1 MITVGRAGGRTA
13 GKERISRELSRRNL
27 NSNIIS
33 MEKIRIAIADD
44 HQLFRNGLKILLGA
58 YGGFDVV
65 AEASNGSELL
75 RILEACP
82 ADVVLMDISMPE
94 MDGVDATAH
103 ITRRF
108 PSVSVIA
115 LSMYG
120 EEEYYYR
127 MVDAGA
133 RGFVLKDSDISEVH
147 DAIMAVH
154 RGGNYFSQELLY
166 HVIRR
171 LKSREHEE
179 KSSSLSKRE
188 KEILLKICEGL
199 SNHEIAGEL
208 FISKRT
214 VDKHRA
220 NLLAKTGSKNTAS
233 LILYAIKNRLIEV

>member
-1 MITVGRAGGRTA
+1 MG
-13 GKERISRELSRRNL
+13 
-27 NSNIIS
+27 
-33 MEKIRIAIADD
+33 KIRIALADD

-58 YGGFDVV
+58 YSELEVV
-65 AEASNGSELL
+65 AEASNGVELL
-75 RILEACP
+75 KILEECH
-82 ADVVLMDISMPE
+82 ADIILMDISMPE
-94 MDGVDATAH
+94 MDGAEATSH
-103 ITRRF
+103 ITRMA
-108 PSVSVIA
+108 PATSVIA

-127 MVDAGA
+127 MVEAGA
-133 RGFVLKDSDISEVH
+133 RGFILKDSDISDVY
-147 DAIMAVH
+147 DAIIAVH

-171 LKSREHEE
+171 IKNREQEE

-199 SNHEIAGEL
+199 SNQEIANTL

-220 NLLAKTGSKNTAS
+220 NLLAKTESKNTAS
-233 LILYAIKNRLIEV
+233 LILYAIKNRIIEV

>member
-1 MITVGRAGGRTA
+1 MD
-13 GKERISRELSRRNL
+13 
-27 NSNIIS
+27 
-33 MEKIRIAIADD
+33 KIRIALADD

-58 YGGFDVV
+58 YGEFEVV
-65 AEASNGSELL
+65 AEASNGTELL
-75 RILEACP
+75 KILEACP
-82 ADVVLMDISMPE
+82 ADIVLMDISMPE
-94 MDGVDATAH
+94 MDGAEATSRLARQSPA
-103 ITRRF
+103 T
-108 PSVSVIA
+108 SVIA

-127 MVDAGA
+127 MVDSGA
-133 RGFVLKDSDISEVH
+133 KGFILKDSDITEVH

-154 RGGNYFSQELLY
+154 KGGNYFSQELLY

-171 LKSREHEE
+171 IKNREHEE

-199 SNHEIAGEL
+199 SNHEIADAL